1 MKASKRK
8 VIILAVFLIAVVS
21 IAGFVLV
28 QIKDRTYFHSAPYT
42 PKLDKATD
50 VLVVYYSR
58 SGNTEAMAREI
69 ARKFDADIVKIKA
82 ERYTLD
88 YQGWRNANNDADDKV
103 TTTEIKPDTVD
114 MSKYRLVFL
123 GSPIWWYR
131 PAPPLWTFIEKNDFS
146 GKEVVLFNTFNS
158 KFKAKPIKEFQRE
171 VEEKG
176 GRLIDHIFIRRGR
189 VYYQMSGNEL
199 IQEAQNLLDK
209 KVKEWRTTVSIGQ

>member
-1 MKASKRK
+1 MKTTKGR
-8 VIILAVFLIAVVS
+8 IIISAILLVVVAAIA
-21 IAGFVLV
+21 AFAFV
-28 QIKDRTYFHSAPYT
+28 QIKDRTYFHTPPYT
-42 PKLDKATD
+42 PKRDKASD

-69 ARKFDADIVKIKA
+69 AQRLQADIIKL
-82 ERYTLD
+82 ETKLYSLD
-88 YQGWRNANNDADDKV
+88 FNGWFKANRDSRSKKN
-103 TTTEIKPDTVD
+103 VD
-114 MSKYRLVFL
+114 IRPEVVDLQRYRLIFL

-131 PAPPLWTFIEKNDFS
+131 PAPPLWTFVEKNDFS

-158 KFKAKPIKEFQRE
+158 KFKAKPIKGFQRE

-199 IQEAQNLLDK
+199 IRQAQDLLDK
-209 KVKEWRTTVSIGQ
+209 KIKEWQTIQR